1 MSPKTF
7 QLKQKSLTS
16 SSLRVEVCNYLVN
29 SLYLRLLKLD
39 ATSHHDCWLSRN
51 VLVII
56 ECEIFSDT
64 LTLTVVSSFSEPGI
78 YNYFFEWSFTM
89 QRHNA
94 YFSYHN
100 AGGETENPRRTFG
113 EK

>member
-1 MSPKTF
+1 M
-7 QLKQKSLTS
+7 
-16 SSLRVEVCNYLVN
+16 N
-29 SLYLRLLKLD
+29 SLYLRLLKVD
-39 ATSHHDCWLSRN
+39 ATSHHDCLLSRN

-56 ECEIFSDT
+56 ECGIFSDT
-64 LTLTVVSSFSEPGI
+64 LTLTVASGFSVPGI
-78 YNYFFEWSFTM
+78 IIFLSGVSLC
-89 QRHNA
+89 RHNA